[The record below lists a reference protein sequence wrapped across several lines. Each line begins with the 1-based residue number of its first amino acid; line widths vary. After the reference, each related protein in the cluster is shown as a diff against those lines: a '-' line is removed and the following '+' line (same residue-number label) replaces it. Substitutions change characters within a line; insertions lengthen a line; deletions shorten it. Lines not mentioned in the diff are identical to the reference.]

1 MEDIFE
7 SDEFLRLEALCNA
20 RWEKVNNFLK
30 AVFMKYLIET
40 GRGFSHDRLLE
51 R

>member
-20 RWEKVNNFLK
+20 RWETVNNFLK
-30 AVFMKYLIET
+30 AVSALYLWST
-40 GRGFSHDRLLE
+40 S
-51 R
+51 